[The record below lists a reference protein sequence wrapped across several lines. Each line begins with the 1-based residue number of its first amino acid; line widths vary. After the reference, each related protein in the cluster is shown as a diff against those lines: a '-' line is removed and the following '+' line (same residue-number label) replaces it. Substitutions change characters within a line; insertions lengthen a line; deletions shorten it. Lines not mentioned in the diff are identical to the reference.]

1 MKKIAF
7 VVLFIAAAILAIF
20 LVSARKPIT
29 IDLNG
34 KRIVLMCDNRGESEY
49 APVMKFNDIRYNE
62 NSRSSIG
69 NLQKGKKLGE
79 IKYRIADDGCLNY
92 VMQNG
97 DATLLK
103 TGTELFEVQGY
114 ASSARLIAGDW
125 LYQASEN
132 PKAHTINDLLDISGK
147 IIAVRFISGNDG
159 VTILKDFTPEASE
172 VFAEE
177 FPKLAYIPFD
187 TLYKETK
194 GWVGGK
200 YWMQIELSDGSTIG
214 ISYNEKFAAFHPA
227 GYATPELALLVEE
240 QRKRIYVK

>member
-7 VVLFIAAAILAIF
+7 VVLFIAAAILVIF
-20 LVSARKPIT
+20 LVSARKPIS

-49 APVMKFNDIRYNE
+49 APVMKFNGIIYHQND
-62 NSRSSIG
+62 RSPID
-69 NLQKGKKLGE
+69 NLRKGKGIGE
-79 IKYRIADDGCLNY
+79 IQYRIADDGCLNY
-92 VMQNG
+92 VMQDG

-114 ASSARLIAGDW
+114 ASSARLLADNQ

-132 PKAHTINDLLDISGK
+132 PEAHTINDLLDISGK
-147 IIAVRFISGNDG
+147 ITAVRFISGNDG
-159 VTILKDFTPEASE
+159 VTILKGFTPEASE

-227 GYATPELALLVEE
+227 GYATPELALLVED